1 MSSPRGQRIQANCVT
16 IWGNGDYDLDLE
28 TDDWQTFWAI
38 VKKDFGTYFGPPL
51 TITGVCRS
59 EGHAWSELD
68 RMLAAWARV
77 IRSGEPMT
85 EDQRIEIFGGPNWR
99 TNSTL
104 KSLFAEMD
112 KLESKFLTVPTTRS
126 SKED

>member
-1 MSSPRGQRIQANCVT
+1 MSSPRGQRIQAHCVI
-16 IWGNGDYDLDLE
+16 IWGNGAYDLDLE

-51 TITGVCRS
+51 TITGICRS
-59 EGHAWSELD
+59 ENHAWRELD

-77 IRSGEPMT
+77 IRSGELMT
-85 EDQRIEIFGGPNWR
+85 EDERIEIFGGPNWR

-104 KSLFAEMD
+104 KTIFAEMD
-112 KLESKFLTVPTTRS
+112 KLESKYLCAQTTGT